1 MPVKLYTVRA
11 QITVEL
17 PVNGDNVVRG
27 QYHKTFK
34 CLTVYSM
41 YLCNG
46 KAFVLKLMSISLH
59 QLRKLKVP
67 QRPPM

>member
-1 MPVKLYTVRA
+1 MPGTLYTV
-11 QITVEL
+11 EL
-17 PVNGDNVVRG
+17 SVNGDIVVRE

-46 KAFVLKLMSISLH
+46 KAFVLFFV